1 MYLVTWEGWNKRES
15 FAECSNLQEA
25 ERFVKEF
32 VLTQDPIFESVNI
45 HECSKRFKLHMSIIE

>member
-1 MYLVTWEGWNKRES
+1 MYLVTWEDWNKRENFS
-15 FAECSNLQEA
+15 ECSNLQEA